1 MASPLAHDGSFSF
14 TKREARMYRK
24 LPPETNYKAILKEYL
39 KGFGAVCAIFVV
51 IMLAEMA
58 FSQPVCALD
67 YHSGVV
73 VCQ

>member
-1 MASPLAHDGSFSF
+1 MPNNHFAIYAKDLRYF
-14 TKREARMYRK
+14 RK
-24 LPPETNYKAILKEYL
+24 LPPETNYKAYIKEYL
-39 KGFGAVCAIFVV
+39 KGFGVVCAVFAV

>member
-1 MASPLAHDGSFSF
+1 MSSPIATDGAFSF
-14 TKREARMYRK
+14 TKRETRMYRK
-24 LPPETNYKAILKEYL
+24 LPPETNYKAYIKEYL
-39 KGFGAVCAIFVV
+39 KGFGAVCAIFAV

-58 FSQPVCALD
+58 FSSPVCALD